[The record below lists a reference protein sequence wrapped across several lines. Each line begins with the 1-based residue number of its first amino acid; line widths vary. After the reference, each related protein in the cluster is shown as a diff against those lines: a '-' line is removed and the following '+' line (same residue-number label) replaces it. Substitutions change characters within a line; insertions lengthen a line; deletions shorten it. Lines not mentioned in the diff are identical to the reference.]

1 GILHRAFPY
10 ASLSDLSFLETP
22 SFVAGVT
29 NPVFE
34 AHPEWW
40 DVLCQL
46 DLPRG
51 SGSVDRSRLGK
62 DAALLYPM
70 DVNFATKLLAGVKAG
85 KGESWARCECHD
97 YT

>member
-1 GILHRAFPY
+1 GVLRRAFPY

-51 SGSVDRSRLGK
+51 TGSVDT
-62 DAALLYPM
+62 ALLYPG

>member
-1 GILHRAFPY
+1 MLRRAFPY

-51 SGSVDRSRLGK
+51 SGSVVT
-62 DAALLYPM
+62 AEEM
-70 DVNFATKLLAGVKAG
+70 LAEGG
-85 KGESWARCECHD
+85 GGPG
-97 YT
+97 

>member
-1 GILHRAFPY
+1 MLVYYRYVICLYALAVCSHGSLQGILHRAFPY

-29 NPVFE
+29 NPMFE

-46 DLPRG
+46 DLPKG
-51 SGSVDRSRLGK
+51 SGTVITSEEMS
-62 DAALLYPM
+62 
-70 DVNFATKLLAGVKAG
+70 
-85 KGESWARCECHD
+85 HD
-97 YT
+97 DSGGGR